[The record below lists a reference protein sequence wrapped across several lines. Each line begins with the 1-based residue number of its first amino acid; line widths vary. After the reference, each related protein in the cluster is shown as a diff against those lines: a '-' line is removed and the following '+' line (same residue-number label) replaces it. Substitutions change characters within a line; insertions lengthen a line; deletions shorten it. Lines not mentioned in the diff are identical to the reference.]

1 VSDVAVVFDTS
12 ALLSYV
18 DGNISVG
25 ELIAEIADEGRQAVV
40 PAVCLAEARARVS
53 DGLAAAHLLLLTT
66 TPTIRV
72 EPLAG
77 DRFGRA
83 DPIWRVGEFALE
95 ARGDVGI
102 GHAVHAALTYE
113 AYVASARPDA
123 VAGVLPAGWIVLD
136 LR

>member
-1 VSDVAVVFDTS
+1 
-12 ALLSYV
+12 V
-18 DGNISVG
+18 DGNIAVG
-25 ELIAEIADEGRQAVV
+25 ELIAEIADEDRQAVV
-40 PAVCLAEARARVS
+40 PAVCLAEARARMS
-53 DGLAAAHLLLLTT
+53 DGLAAAHLLLLLTT

-72 EPLAG
+72 ERLAG

-102 GHAVHAALTYE
+102 GHAFYAALTHE
-113 AYVASARPDA
+113 AYVATARPDA
-123 VAGVLPAGWIVLD
+123 IAGVLPEGWIVLD